1 MVRSMSRVRILV
13 GDALAR
19 LRELPDESVDMILTS
34 PPYHGLRD
42 YGHVGQLGLEASP
55 QEYVAALVEVF
66 REGRRVLKPAGTLW
80 LNLGDHYVSDVGEN
94 MRSAGRNTGF
104 NERYHGTRRPGKQ
117 AAAAQSADRA
127 RVATARAK
135 PATYGLKPKDLA
147 LIPHRTAIALCD
159 DGWWVRADVV
169 WHKTACMPE
178 SVEDR
183 PTRSHESVFLLAKS
197 ERYFYDHLA
206 VRERATARPQ
216 RRLTASPLENGT
228 PRPEGHPRQHGVR
241 EAREEPGVDSPDGLR
256 NLRDVWTLG
265 PEPTRIEHH
274 ALMPTRLA
282 EVCIKAG
289 CPAGGTVLDPF
300 GGAGTTALVA
310 ARLQR
315 NAILIELNPA
325 YAELARA
332 RVAEDLPLL
341 TTVEVVPTCAPADA
355 PAPAGGS
362 RG

>member
-1 MVRSMSRVRILV
+1 MSRVRILV
-13 GDALAR
+13 GDALDR
-19 LRELPDESVDMILTS
+19 LRALPDESVDMILTS

-42 YGHVGQLGLEASP
+42 YGMPGQIGLEATP
-55 QEYVAALVEVF
+55 QAFVAALVAVF
-66 REGRRVLKPAGTLW
+66 REARRVLKPAGTLW

-127 RVATARAK
+127 RVATARRA
-135 PATYGLKPKDLA
+135 PASYGLKPKDLA

-159 DGWWVRADVV
+159 DGWWLRADVV

-197 ERYFYDHLA
+197 ERYHYDHLA
-206 VRERATARPQ
+206 VREPQ
-216 RRLTASPLENGT
+216 APASANRYRYVAEDGRVNKSGAY
-228 PRPEGHPRQHGVR
+228 R
-241 EAREEPGVDSPDGLR
+241 EAFDDGNQGLMERARTGNHKPPTDGMR

-282 EVCIKAG
+282 EICIKAG

-315 NAILIELNPA
+315 DAILIELNPA

-341 TTVEVVPTCAPADA
+341 TTVSVEPCVASVLS
-355 PAPAGGS
+355 GGP
-362 RG
+362 